1 MPTSAP
7 LSREGT
13 ARHSA
18 PHHSAVPATPHQ
30 HAPASAAV
38 PAVAAR
44 EPSQH
49 AQPMAVDTPTQS
61 NTIRRI
67 KLHVRRRSPSP
78 AGADT
83 QAQCTIPRYV
93 KIVSSTTAEVKI
105 PIPTSNAAVPA
116 PQPTAAAPAPFTSP
130 LVPASALVGPS
141 MALPTP
147 EPDPLPAPRGQPQQP
162 PPNISRIDAQLPASS
177 AFMRGLSDLDV
188 ILSRGPNDNAAAAI
202 GNTLQHPELLQRLLD
217 GGSVAVPRDT
227 RPEHFANDYDPRWF
241 LFTHPEVFPN
251 GTGACPKG
259 MSLDAWGQ
267 LLLRR
272 WYPFDDPGIS
282 PYFLIDLY
290 DVWVRHEVSR
300 MTYVKL
306 QLTSASTIES
316 IGTLTYEETAQVI
329 NLLRHGLMGAALST
343 ELAKLPQGARHLFE
357 CFKFVNGRVRGTP
370 WVFRSLRAHYL
381 GVLSRFSTRED
392 IRLLAPLWRPGA
404 SQDEKEGVQLRIGQL
419 TITSDDGLI
428 TAVSIFNGNAVTP
441 FLNTRLV
448 GRRATIQVVPST
460 PPQLADP
467 GPHDYRILNERGT
480 FQLEEQAADD
490 ADPEPA
496 DQGLPVVTPN
506 VTMLSPVDA
515 PGQFHTAFVLVA
527 ERMDMAGD
535 LDPDMAYDMP
545 GLVLMKDVHGH
556 FAADDSG
563 YTFKVELPGRSDA
576 QVANFTHKITTP
588 AVRDRI
594 YYVFRSSRYAIS
606 GHPYY
611 GGNVHAG
618 VCTADMGNALHDILC
633 IVFEKAPNI
642 LNLTGLYN
650 HDITGYFIPNP
661 NKTITRPYQYM

>member
-1 MPTSAP
+1 MPLAQI
-7 LSREGT
+7 
-13 ARHSA
+13 
-18 PHHSAVPATPHQ
+18 TPN
-30 HAPASAAV
+30 
-38 PAVAAR
+38 
-44 EPSQH
+44 
-49 AQPMAVDTPTQS
+49 AVDAYAATTQ
-61 NTIRRI
+61 
-67 KLHVRRRSPSP
+67 
-78 AGADT
+78 
-83 QAQCTIPRYV
+83 
-93 KIVSSTTAEVKI
+93 
-105 PIPTSNAAVPA
+105 
-116 PQPTAAAPAPFTSP
+116 
-130 LVPASALVGPS
+130 
-141 MALPTP
+141 
-147 EPDPLPAPRGQPQQP
+147 
-162 PPNISRIDAQLPASS
+162 
-177 AFMRGLSDLDV
+177 
-188 ILSRGPNDNAAAAI
+188 
-202 GNTLQHPELLQRLLD
+202 
-217 GGSVAVPRDT
+217 
-227 RPEHFANDYDPRWF
+227 
-241 LFTHPEVFPN
+241 
-251 GTGACPKG
+251 
-259 MSLDAWGQ
+259 
-267 LLLRR
+267 
-272 WYPFDDPGIS
+272 
-282 PYFLIDLY
+282 
-290 DVWVRHEVSR
+290 
-300 MTYVKL
+300 
-306 QLTSASTIES
+306 
-316 IGTLTYEETAQVI
+316 
-329 NLLRHGLMGAALST
+329 
-343 ELAKLPQGARHLFE
+343 
-357 CFKFVNGRVRGTP
+357 
-370 WVFRSLRAHYL
+370 
-381 GVLSRFSTRED
+381 
-392 IRLLAPLWRPGA
+392 
-404 SQDEKEGVQLRIGQL
+404 QLRIGQL

-661 NKTITRPYQYM
+661 NKTITRYATLPHSSLRSTIAAAVQYTPHLIPPTHSTTRPHAQWMYFSSKTLPVHVTIAIQTTRNHLALLNTYQHHSQSYSIYQHSETRLRSAARAGGPLVFPEQSKIAEGFPEQSKIAEGYDPIIVSRLSHVK

>member
-1 MPTSAP
+1 
-7 LSREGT
+7 
-13 ARHSA
+13 
-18 PHHSAVPATPHQ
+18 
-30 HAPASAAV
+30 
-38 PAVAAR
+38 
-44 EPSQH
+44 
-49 AQPMAVDTPTQS
+49 MA
-61 NTIRRI
+61 
-67 KLHVRRRSPSP
+67 
-78 AGADT
+78 
-83 QAQCTIPRYV
+83 
-93 KIVSSTTAEVKI
+93 I

-381 GVLSRFSTRED
+381 GGAWLAWGPPTMSLNLNPSPLDSHIVFYLAGRPYKFSRDGVPEGRPDIVQRWRHRHAGHRHAVGSAPHATTRRQHAP
-392 IRLLAPLWRPGA
+392 RLPVRSAFAFLDARGHPVAGAALATRRQPGR
-404 SQDEKEGVQLRIGQL
+404 EG
-419 TITSDDGLI
+419 
-428 TAVSIFNGNAVTP
+428 
-441 FLNTRLV
+441 
-448 GRRATIQVVPST
+448 GRRTNVRQT
-460 PPQLADP
+460 
-467 GPHDYRILNERGT
+467 R
-480 FQLEEQAADD
+480 QARAR
-490 ADPEPA
+490 
-496 DQGLPVVTPN
+496 N
-506 VTMLSPVDA
+506 
-515 PGQFHTAFVLVA
+515 
-527 ERMDMAGD
+527 
-535 LDPDMAYDMP
+535 
-545 GLVLMKDVHGH
+545 
-556 FAADDSG
+556 
-563 YTFKVELPGRSDA
+563 
-576 QVANFTHKITTP
+576 
-588 AVRDRI
+588 
-594 YYVFRSSRYAIS
+594 SS
-606 GHPYY
+606 
-611 GGNVHAG
+611 
-618 VCTADMGNALHDILC
+618 
-633 IVFEKAPNI
+633 
-642 LNLTGLYN
+642 
-650 HDITGYFIPNP
+650 
-661 NKTITRPYQYM
+661 